1 MRIENGQINLSS
13 SHDLKSSSEVKIETR
28 IHNKTETHDGNVFES
43 ERVIQ
48 GEFIDRVSLSSR
60 EVNTEELIAR
70 AEQGIRLSGQGISI
84 STNASFRSGPSD
96 IDGNSQ
102 ISATLQKHYSRMN
115 IESSEFSRVEIS
127 KASLNRS
134 TGASTVR
141 DLQAEFLIKIMEL
154 GLGRSL
160 KEMSPEELGK
170 MGLSEDNIMRIRGY
184 FNEQDAQRAQQQADI
199 NKQKGRQFELEI
211 PPVRD
216 RAPTPSGSVNVAQ
229 TTKEPSNT
237 DGHTNTQANTQAN
250 TQSDTAPTSSAN
262 GATGNADSAKSVS
275 DNPQQANTVA
285 SNQANTVASDNA
297 AVSVTGAAQEQS
309 GSDDQGSDDQVTVE
323 QRAASALQNMSGSQG
338 SMGDEASSL
347 EPGASA
353 PGQTVAADSAPV
365 TSAATNIAPDQPEG
379 SEDEEPIPPGMVR
392 RTTTLTESRESIF
405 REEEHT
411 RFSAQGKVLT
421 SDGREID
428 IELDVGMSRK
438 FESTELAQSIKV
450 LKDPLVVNFDGP
462 AVALDDHRTFM
473 FDIDM
478 DGEEDQ
484 LAQLK
489 SGSGFLALDKNGDG
503 IINDGS
509 ELFGAQSGNGFAD
522 LAEYD
527 EDGDGF
533 IDEDDSVFNQLRIWV
548 PGDDGES
555 ELFALLDKD
564 VGAIHLN
571 HVETEFALNRMA
583 DNENMGYVRSSGVF
597 LKESGGVGSVQQIDL
612 SI

>member
-13 SHDLKSSSEVKIETR
+13 SHDLKSSAEVKIETH
-28 IHNKTETHDGNVFES
+28 IHNKTETHDGDVFEN
-43 ERVIQ
+43 ERTIQ
-48 GEFIDRVSLSSR
+48 GEFIDRVSLSAR
-60 EVNTEELIAR
+60 EVNTEELRAT

-84 STNASFRSGPSD
+84 STSASFRSGSPDTDASAD
-96 IDGNSQ
+96 Q
-102 ISATLQKHYSRMN
+102 ISATLKKHYSRMN
-115 IESSEFSRVEIS
+115 VEASEFSKV
-127 KASLNRS
+127 SLNRS

-141 DLQAEFLIKIMEL
+141 DLQAEFLIKIMEM

-170 MGLSEDNIMRIRGY
+170 MGWSEDNIMRIRGY
-184 FNEQDAQRAQQQADI
+184 FNEQDARRAQQQADI
-199 NKQKGRQFELEI
+199 NKLKGRQFESEI
-211 PPVRD
+211 PSVQD
-216 RAPTPSGSVNVAQ
+216 RTPASSGSVNASPPIAEPANIGGNTNAQ
-229 TTKEPSNT
+229 A
-237 DGHTNTQANTQAN
+237 DTQT
-250 TQSDTAPTSSAN
+250 DTAPTPSAN
-262 GATGNADSAKSVS
+262 GATGNADAAESVS
-275 DNPQQANTVA
+275 DNPQQANTATRDNTAESATVPPQ
-285 SNQANTVASDNA
+285 NQSRTDD
-297 AVSVTGAAQEQS
+297 QS
-309 GSDDQGSDDQVTVE
+309 SDDQGSVE
-323 QRAASALQNMSGSQG
+323 QRAASALQNRLDQQI
-338 SMGDEASSL
+338 DTE
-347 EPGASA
+347 
-353 PGQTVAADSAPV
+353 ADSVLA
-365 TSAATNIAPDQPEG
+365 TATATNAAPDQAEN

-392 RTTTLTESRESIF
+392 RTTTITESRESIF
-405 REEEHT
+405 REEENT

-489 SGSGFLALDKNGDG
+489 AGSGFLALDKNGDG

-564 VGAIHLN
+564 VGAIHLS

-612 SI
+612 AV

>member
-43 ERVIQ
+43 EHVIQ
-48 GEFIDRVSLSSR
+48 GEFIDRVNLSAR
-60 EVNTEELIAR
+60 EVNTEELRAL

-84 STNASFRSGPSD
+84 STNASFRSGPSA
-96 IDGNSQ
+96 IDDNSQ

-115 IESSEFSRVEIS
+115 VESSEFSKIEFS

-141 DLQAEFLIKIMEL
+141 DLQAEFLIKIMEM

-170 MGLSEDNIMRIRGY
+170 MGWSEDNIMRIRGY
-184 FNEQDAQRAQQQADI
+184 FNEQDARRAQQQADI
-199 NKQKGRQFELEI
+199 NKLKSRQFESEI
-211 PPVRD
+211 PSVQD
-216 RAPTPSGSVNVAQ
+216 RTPASSGSVNA
-229 TTKEPSNT
+229 TPPIAEPSNI
-237 DGHTNTQANTQAN
+237 DGNTNIQADTQT
-250 TQSDTAPTSSAN
+250 DTAPTSSAN
-262 GATGNADSAKSVS
+262 GATGNADSAESVLANS
-275 DNPQQANTVA
+275 QQANTTTRD
-285 SNQANTVASDNA
+285 NTAESA
-297 AVSVTGAAQEQS
+297 AAPSQYQS
-309 GSDDQGSDDQVTVE
+309 RTDDQSSDDQDSVE
-323 QRAASALQNMSGSQG
+323 QRAASALQNRLDQQS
-338 SMGDEASSL
+338 DTE
-347 EPGASA
+347 
-353 PGQTVAADSAPV
+353 ADSVPA
-365 TSAATNIAPDQPEG
+365 TATATNVAPDQAEN

-392 RTTTLTESRESIF
+392 RTTTITESRESIF

-411 RFSAQGKVLT
+411 RFSTQGKVLT

-548 PGDDGES
+548 PSDDGES

-612 SI
+612 AV

>member
-13 SHDLKSSSEVKIETR
+13 SHNLKSSLEVKVETH
-28 IHNKTETHDGNVFES
+28 IHNKIETHDGDVFES
-43 ERVIQ
+43 ERMIQ
-48 GEFIDRVSLSSR
+48 GEFIDRVSLSAR
-60 EVNTEELIAR
+60 EVNTEELRAT

-84 STNASFRSGPSD
+84 SINASLRSEPSD

-102 ISATLQKHYSRMN
+102 ISATLKKHYSRMN
-115 IESSEFSRVEIS
+115 VEASEFSKV
-127 KASLNRS
+127 SLNRS
-134 TGASTVR
+134 TGSAMVR
-141 DLQAEFLIKIMEL
+141 DLQAEFLIKIMEM

-184 FNEQDAQRAQQQADI
+184 FNEQDARRAQQQADI
-199 NKQKGRQFELEI
+199 NKLKGRQFESEI
-211 PPVRD
+211 PSVQD
-216 RAPTPSGSVNVAQ
+216 RTPASSGSVNIAPSIA
-229 TTKEPSNT
+229 EPSNIDGNTNAQADTQT
-237 DGHTNTQANTQAN
+237 DTV
-250 TQSDTAPTSSAN
+250 PTSSAN
-262 GATGNADSAKSVS
+262 GATGNADSTESVS
-275 DNPQQANTVA
+275 DNPQQVNTVTRD
-285 SNQANTVASDNA
+285 NTAESA
-297 AVSVTGAAQEQS
+297 AVPSQNQS
-309 GSDDQGSDDQVTVE
+309 RPNDQSSDDQDSME
-323 QRAASALQNMSGSQG
+323 QRAASALQSRLDQQI
-338 SMGDEASSL
+338 DTE
-347 EPGASA
+347 
-353 PGQTVAADSAPV
+353 ADSVPA
-365 TSAATNIAPDQPEG
+365 TATNVVPDQAEN

-392 RTTTLTESRESIF
+392 RTTTITESRESIF

-489 SGSGFLALDKNGDG
+489 TGSGFLALDKNGDG

-509 ELFGAQSGNGFAD
+509 ELFGAQSGNGFVD

-564 VGAIHLN
+564 VGAVHLN

-612 SI
+612 SV

>member
-13 SHDLKSSSEVKIETR
+13 SHDLKSSSEVKIETH
-28 IHNKTETHDGNVFES
+28 IHNKIETHDGDVFES
-43 ERVIQ
+43 ERMIQ
-48 GEFIDRVSLSSR
+48 GEFIDRVSLSAR
-60 EVNTEELIAR
+60 EVNTEELRAT

-84 STNASFRSGPSD
+84 STNASFRSGSSD

-102 ISATLQKHYSRMN
+102 ISATLKKHYSRMN
-115 IESSEFSRVEIS
+115 VEASEFSKV
-127 KASLNRS
+127 SLNRS
-134 TGASTVR
+134 TGSALVR
-141 DLQAEFLIKIMEL
+141 DLQAEFLIKIMEM

-184 FNEQDAQRAQQQADI
+184 FNEQDARRAQQQADI
-199 NKQKGRQFELEI
+199 NKLKGRQFESEI
-211 PPVRD
+211 PSVQDRTPASSGPVNA
-216 RAPTPSGSVNVAQ
+216 APLIT
-229 TTKEPSNT
+229 EPSNI
-237 DGHTNTQANTQAN
+237 DGNTNAQADTQT
-250 TQSDTAPTSSAN
+250 DTAPTSSAN
-262 GATGNADSAKSVS
+262 GATGNADAAESVS
-275 DNPQQANTVA
+275 VNSQQVNTATRDNPAESATVP
-285 SNQANTVASDNA
+285 SQD
-297 AVSVTGAAQEQS
+297 QS
-309 GSDDQGSDDQVTVE
+309 RTNDQSSDDQDSME
-323 QRAASALQNMSGSQG
+323 QRAASALQNRLDQQS
-338 SMGDEASSL
+338 DTE
-347 EPGASA
+347 
-353 PGQTVAADSAPV
+353 ADSVPA
-365 TSAATNIAPDQPEG
+365 TATATNVALDQADD

-392 RTTTLTESRESIF
+392 RTTTITESRESIF

-489 SGSGFLALDKNGDG
+489 AGSGFLALDKNGDG

-571 HVETEFALNRMA
+571 HVETEFALNRIA

-612 SI
+612 AI